1 MPTVVELKDQAKKL
15 GIKKY
20 STMKKPDLERAIDA
34 ECRRLEN
41 IKLDKIRQAKVA
53 RPAGPDY
60 SLSMEQLADEA
71 DFSKYDDV
79 EIPVT
84 VVKGKG
90 IDNMARVRNY
100 CNQPVGRDHLTPR
113 MARRLRKRSNRG
125 DMTVP
130 LSLLFPGP
138 SVNAAMGVA

>member
-1 MPTVVELKDQAKKL
+1 MPTVVELKDQARKL
-15 GIKKY
+15 EIKKY
-20 STMKKPDLERAIDA
+20 STMKKPELERAISNELRRREDA
-34 ECRRLEN
+34 
-41 IKLDKIRQAKVA
+41 KLDEIRQAKVE

-60 SLSMEQLADEA
+60 SLSMKDWADDLTA
-71 DFSKYDDV
+71 DLP

-113 MARRLRKRSNRG
+113 MARRIRKRSNRG

-130 LSLLFPGP
+130 LSLLFAGP
-138 SVNAAMGVA
+138 SVNAAMGVS

>member
-1 MPTVVELKDQAKKL
+1 MPTVAELKAEASKL
-15 GIKKY
+15 KIKNY
-20 STMKKPDLERAIDA
+20 SKMKKNELEQAI
-34 ECRRLEN
+34 RLEERRREN
-41 IKLDKIRQAKVA
+41 AQLDEIRQAKIE
-53 RPAGPDY
+53 RPAGPSY
-60 SLSMEQLADEA
+60 SLPMYPLEIEP
-71 DFSKYDDV
+71 

-113 MARRLRKRSNRG
+113 MARRIRKRYNRG

-130 LSLLFPGP
+130 LSLLFAGP
-138 SVNAAMGVA
+138 SVNRSMGVA

>member
-1 MPTVVELKDQAKKL
+1 MATVADLKAEASKL
-15 GIKKY
+15 KVKNY
-20 STMKKPDLERAIDA
+20 SKMKKDELISAIDD
-34 ECRRLEN
+34 EKRRREN
-41 IKLDKIRQAKVA
+41 IQLEEIRQRKVE
-53 RPAGPDY
+53 RPAGQAY
-60 SLSMEQLADEA
+60 TLTMEDLLTEA
-71 DFSKYDDV
+71 DFSKYGEV

-113 MARRLRKRSNRG
+113 MARRIRKRYNRG

-130 LSLLFPGP
+130 LSLLFVGM
-138 SVNAAMGVA
+138 SVNRAMGVA